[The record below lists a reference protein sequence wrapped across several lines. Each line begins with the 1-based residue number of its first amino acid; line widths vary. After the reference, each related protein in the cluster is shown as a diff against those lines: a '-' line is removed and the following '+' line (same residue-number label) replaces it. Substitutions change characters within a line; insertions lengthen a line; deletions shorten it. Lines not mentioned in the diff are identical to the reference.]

1 MKGKFYLIT
10 CISRA
15 EEFFPFLNECKYLVD
30 FHCNLVGCSW
40 YTTFTENNGER
51 TKTTLRKKNA
61 VSLFYAIKDQ
71 SILQGCPYIIE
82 LRGEFDSANTVNR
95 SQQYGTCVTLKCLK
109 LPLFFWFF
117 IIVSFRTWQKV
128 CRSGFLR
135 TIIQLACI
143 FWNDVIKALT
153 SDVTLTSLGTLKREC
168 RL

>member
-1 MKGKFYLIT
+1 MTLCSFWQNKSGKIYLYLGCLANETVIPLTLVGHEIITDCTALTASLAIFDLISNKREWDNCLLFMKGRFYLIT

-15 EEFFPFLNECKYLVD
+15 SQESTIWYLRD
-30 FHCNLVGCSW
+30 
-40 YTTFTENNGER
+40 
-51 TKTTLRKKNA
+51 TKVFEIT
-61 VSLFYAIKDQ
+61 
-71 SILQGCPYIIE
+71 SI
-82 LRGEFDSANTVNR
+82 
-95 SQQYGTCVTLKCLK
+95 
-109 LPLFFWFF
+109 FWFF
-117 IIVSFRTWQKV
+117 IIISFRTRQKV

>member
-1 MKGKFYLIT
+1 MQVFSWLSLQLSRLQLIHDIYGKQWRTNKNNITQEKCGVTFLCYKGPKYSSRLSLYHRTARGVWFSKYSEQESTIWYLRDAKVFEIT
-10 CISRA
+10 
-15 EEFFPFLNECKYLVD
+15 
-30 FHCNLVGCSW
+30 
-40 YTTFTENNGER
+40 
-51 TKTTLRKKNA
+51 
-61 VSLFYAIKDQ
+61 
-71 SILQGCPYIIE
+71 SI
-82 LRGEFDSANTVNR
+82 
-95 SQQYGTCVTLKCLK
+95 
-109 LPLFFWFF
+109 FWFF